1 MFEKIVLA
9 VDGSEQSQK
18 AVPLAVDV
26 ARKSASEVVV
36 VHVREHIVDL
46 GGVWEQ
52 ESQSRAAAIVDAAC
66 KQLEEAGV
74 SSRAEVR
81 RSLAGSGRIAQ
92 EIIDAADQEE
102 ADLIVMGSRG
112 VSNLRGLLLGSVAH
126 KVLQLSAQP
135 VLIAR

>member
-26 ARKSASEVVV
+26 GKKSGSEVVV
-36 VHVREHIVDL
+36 VHVREHLVDL

-52 ESQSRAAAIVDAAC
+52 ESQSRAAAIVDGAC

-74 SSRAEVR
+74 ASRAAVR

-92 EIIDAADQEE
+92 EIIDAADEEE
-102 ADLIVMGSRG
+102 AGLIVMGSRG

-126 KVLQLSAQP
+126 KVLQLSSQA